1 MRQACP
7 NCGSDRPDRYCS
19 RCGQNDRDYMRGLW
33 AVVYEFVREM
43 FELDSRLFRTLKSL
57 LFKPGHLSTEFS
69 RNRRAAYMSPVRL
82 YLFTSFLF
90 FLVLSISAGG
100 WLSNLDLSEEGNTGA
115 VDLDLQQDDSE
126 TGIAADGVL
135 ADSVLEVVG
144 SAPAVVDSPVAD
156 SVLAAVDS
164 VLAVVDSALA
174 DRGIAVSALVAGALA
189 DRATA
194 DRTLA
199 DSAAADSALGDVA
212 FADSAQAGRE
222 PADSV
227 DALPAAVEPDTA
239 AAVASDTID
248 ADEPEGQAVPPD
260 RLEALKAAL
269 RPEHARKV
277 DDILGRPGESLG
289 KQVVVGLASGESEE
303 RTGWLGWLVRYSRG
317 LVIDLFHDPDAFLQQ
332 AIANLPVAMFFLLPV
347 FAMILA
353 VCYTS
358 KRRYFVEHL
367 VFGMHIHTFV
377 FLTLAVALLV
387 PGETDGNWVKLIFIL
402 ASPVYVL
409 IALRK
414 FYGDGWGRTLV
425 KAFVV
430 WNLYSFVLFPGIL
443 LAFLVRT

>member
-1 MRQACP
+1 
-7 NCGSDRPDRYCS
+7 
-19 RCGQNDRDYMRGLW
+19 MRGLW
-33 AVVYEFVREM
+33 SVVYEFVREM

-57 LFKPGHLSTEFS
+57 LFKPGHLSREFS
-69 RNRRAAYMSPVRL
+69 CNRRAAYMSPVRL

-100 WLSNLDLSEEGNTGA
+100 WLSNLDLSDEGNTG
-115 VDLDLQQDDSE
+115 VVNLDLSQQDDTE
-126 TGIAADGVL
+126 TGIAPGGAP
-135 ADSVLEVVG
+135 ADSVLEAVG
-144 SAPAVVDSPVAD
+144 NAPAVADSAVAD
-156 SVLAAVDS
+156 SVRAAVDS

-174 DRGIAVSALVAGALA
+174 DRGLAVGALVAGALA
-189 DRATA
+189 DRALA
-194 DRTLA
+194 DGATA
-199 DSAAADSALGDVA
+199 DSAPADVA
-212 FADSAQAGRE
+212 FADRE
-222 PADSV
+222 PADSEQANSESADSV
-227 DALPAAVEPDTA
+227 DALPVAVESDTA
-239 AAVASDTID
+239 VAD
-248 ADEPEGQAVPPD
+248 APEGQAVPPE
-260 RLEALKAAL
+260 RLEAFKAAL

-289 KQVVVGLASGESEE
+289 KQVIVGLASGESEE

-317 LVIDLFHDPDAFLQQ
+317 LLIDLFHDPAVFLQQ
-332 AIANLPVAMFFLLPV
+332 AIGNLPVAMFFLLPV
-347 FAMILA
+347 FATILA
-353 VCYTS
+353 VCYLG
-358 KRRYFVEHL
+358 KRRFFVEHL

-414 FYGDGWGRTLV
+414 FYGDGWGRTLA